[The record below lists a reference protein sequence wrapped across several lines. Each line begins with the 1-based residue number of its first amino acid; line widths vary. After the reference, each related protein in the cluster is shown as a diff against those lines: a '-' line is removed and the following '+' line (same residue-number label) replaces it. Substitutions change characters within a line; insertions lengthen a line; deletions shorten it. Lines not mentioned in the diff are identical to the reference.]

1 MYAIIWFN
9 MTGTAVLYMLIG
21 WKKEYQ
27 PFVWKGM
34 YCMERSPARKADSIF
49 TNFPS
54 S

>member
-27 PFVWKGM
+27 PF
-34 YCMERSPARKADSIF
+34 A
-49 TNFPS
+49 
-54 S
+54 